1 MGKELKVIAYV
12 KGLGEVVETA
22 ADFYSELKELKL
34 GGARLISPRDEAYA
48 RLQTI
53 GKDNIGEDDGTRT
66 RAGFDYAKEQLP
78 ILRLNSR
85 LLNPALAKK
94 AVKSNR
100 ANAYFH
106 TETTEEYEQS
116 LKQAEKDMSKEPSKR
131 SAVVLPSRDNFTMS
145 DKENWEVLEAVL
157 KDQAEPYFKFNGP
170 ITVYPVDK
178 KVVDAQDGT
187 IETVLWFRNL
197 RNWSDFSGISWDLGN
212 AYRARGVRE
221 SAEGTAKISK
231 QSINSYT
238 SKQAQKYLKILDGVR
253 KGNLP
258 ASRLEEIVKY
268 FNR

>member
-1 MGKELKVIAYV
+1 MEQLKVIAYV

-48 RLQTI
+48 RLQTRGKEDI
-53 GKDNIGEDDGTRT
+53 GKDCGTRT
-66 RAGFDYAKEQLP
+66 RAGFEHAKEQLP

-187 IETVLWFRNL
+187 IETALWFWSLGNR
-197 RNWSDFSGISWDLGN
+197 SDFIGYYGDLGD
-212 AYRARGVRE
+212 ADRARGVRK
-221 SAEGTAKISK
+221 SAEGAAKNFEAVK
-231 QSINSYT
+231 TYT
-238 SKQAQKYLKILDGVR
+238 LAQIQEALK
-253 KGNLP
+253 KGNIHGIEQILINE
-258 ASRLEEIVKY
+258 LKQ
-268 FNR
+268 